1 MHWLCVQLVQKVLWG
16 LIHAEAVRVA
26 RILSGRLV
34 LAVLIIL

>member
-16 LIHAEAVRVA
+16 SIRAEAIRVA

-34 LAVLIIL
+34 LAVPIIS